1 MNSFINS
8 GYDHIHITPDTEAMR
23 VINKIGLLD
32 MGFPY
37 YGWLMGIHTAVL
49 RIAMQMNIPLV
60 FYSEDG
66 EVEYGGDA
74 KFKDKGVYNVD
85 YQISRY
91 MEGGYDKV
99 IEKAKL
105 QGLNDRQLFW
115 FTYPKKKI

>member
-1 MNSFINS
+1 
-8 GYDHIHITPDTEAMR
+8 MR
-23 VINKIGLLD
+23 VINKIGLID

-74 KFKDKGVYNVD
+74 NIKTKAFIMLIIKFQDIWRVVTKSN
-85 YQISRY
+85 
-91 MEGGYDKV
+91 
-99 IEKAKL
+99 
-105 QGLNDRQLFW
+105 
-115 FTYPKKKI
+115 